1 MVWGPG
7 TFGYSPLGL
16 QAFRATQCPGINP
29 SKVRFDTDHHGR
41 FGGDNFM
48 EGNLDTHMI
57 SAFGM
62 NVSTLVSNTN
72 ASLSTEEGDGFG
84 VALLDFV
91 TGLANRAVVPHVLS
105 LSLGSLSA
113 YSCDLLCAEAAK
125 TRKVSRGECEAY
137 LQSQRQVCMFKSEAQ
152 VARINHGLMALGL
165 RGVSVLGSSGDGG
178 SHWSFGPFRGA
189 GRVPSVLN
197 EVGCAFSFPI
207 FPSPSPYMASVGGT
221 AWEAGD
227 PRRPVAWEGS
237 GGGFSWQFG
246 RPEHQE
252 AAVAAYLSRTA
263 GAAPVT
269 CGRRGHAGCSTPVS
283 AACLCLR
290 RLATG
295 RVVQCEQPRLP
306 RHVRRRRRGDKR
318 VGPHRCGHLLAA
330 HRCAPQRRLAAA
342 GAARATHLRG
352 GAGLSRRGVR
362 RRRDGQHKDVL
373 RDGLPRNQ
381 GVGPGDRLGAA
392 PLAGAARALWLRR
405 VDPEASGGTVE
416 VMCRGCPENLASWGW
431 H

>member
-1 MVWGPG
+1 MFRREQATNPATLQMVWGPG

-84 VALLDFV
+84 LALLDFV

-125 TRKVSRGECEAY
+125 TRKVSRGECEAF

-237 GGGFSWQFG
+237 GGG
-246 RPEHQE
+246 
-252 AAVAAYLSRTA
+252 L
-263 GAAPVT
+263 
-269 CGRRGHAGCSTPVS
+269 
-283 AACLCLR
+283 
-290 RLATG
+290 
-295 RVVQCEQPRLP
+295 
-306 RHVRRRRRGDKR
+306 VRIKNPD
-318 VGPHRCGHLLAA
+318 
-330 HRCAPQRRLAAA
+330 
-342 GAARATHLRG
+342 
-352 GAGLSRRGVR
+352 SN
-362 RRRDGQHKDVL
+362 D
-373 RDGLPRNQ
+373 
-381 GVGPGDRLGAA
+381 
-392 PLAGAARALWLRR
+392 
-405 VDPEASGGTVE
+405 
-416 VMCRGCPENLASWGW
+416 
-431 H
+431 

>member
-263 GAAPVT
+263 GLPPAASFNASNRAYPDMSAVAVEGT
-269 CGRRGHAGCSTPVS
+269 SESAPTVAGIFSLLID
-283 AACLCLR
+283 A
-290 RLATG
+290 RLNAGLPPLGPLGPRIYEVARAFPGEAFDDVATG
-295 RVVQCEQPRLP
+295 NTKTSCATGFPATKGWDPATGWGRPRWPGLLE
-306 RHVRRRRRGDKR
+306 HFGSDESIRRR
-318 VGPHRCGHLLAA
+318 AA
-330 HRCAPQRRLAAA
+330 VR
-342 GAARATHLRG
+342 
-352 GAGLSRRGVR
+352 SR
-362 RRRDGQHKDVL
+362 
-373 RDGLPRNQ
+373 
-381 GVGPGDRLGAA
+381 
-392 PLAGAARALWLRR
+392 
-405 VDPEASGGTVE
+405 
-416 VMCRGCPENLASWGW
+416 
-431 H
+431 

>member
-295 RVVQCEQPRLP
+295 RVVQCEQPQP
-306 RHVRRRRRGDKR
+306 A
-318 VGPHRCGHLLAA
+318 P
-330 HRCAPQRRLAAA
+330 RCAI
-342 GAARATHLRG
+342 
-352 GAGLSRRGVR
+352 
-362 RRRDGQHKDVL
+362 
-373 RDGLPRNQ
+373 
-381 GVGPGDRLGAA
+381 
-392 PLAGAARALWLRR
+392 
-405 VDPEASGGTVE
+405 
-416 VMCRGCPENLASWGW
+416 
-431 H
+431 